1 MEAKGKEKLEQEE
14 EEQPSVASKTKE
26 NEAIGQVILT
36 YVMLYYI
43 ILADSERFVSTA
55 EGCRCAPSC

>member
-26 NEAIGQVILT
+26 KEAIGQVILT

-55 EGCRCAPSC
+55 